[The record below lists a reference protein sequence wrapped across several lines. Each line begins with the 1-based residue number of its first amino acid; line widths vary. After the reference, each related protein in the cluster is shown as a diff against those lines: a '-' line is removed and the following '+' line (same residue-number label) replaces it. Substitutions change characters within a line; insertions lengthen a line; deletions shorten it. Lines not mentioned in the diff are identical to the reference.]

1 MTSTTSR
8 VLKNSFSIYSAK
20 AINLVISFFIFI
32 HIANYLGDAEFGR
45 LSIAI
50 TFVATFDI
58 IANFG
63 INQIVVR
70 ELASKRFPVESMLGA
85 GVLLKLISSLSAL
98 LLSIIAVSLMNYAIE
113 TMLAAWIIS
122 LNLIFSSKLSS
133 TRTICEAPF
142 QANLKMHFPM
152 LYNLLDNVLFAAAII
167 IATWKGSP
175 SLLDIAIIYTVCNV
189 PGALL
194 LLTHFL
200 RSYKFSMSKPVAVL
214 KYLVPEA
221 VPIALYLLFSILS
234 TKVDII
240 LLSRLKTDADVG
252 IYSAATRLVYP
263 LLFFSTSF
271 TLSIFPLLSQ
281 YYRKDLERFY
291 YIFNSGLKIIIL
303 LAVFLTIPLS
313 FSADKIISTL
323 YIDSYASAAGAFR
336 VLILALGLSFLNFY
350 FVDLFISM
358 RRQKMNTVI
367 LAIAL
372 FINIVLNVLLIPR
385 YGFLGAG
392 YVRLATALV
401 VFAIFCTVLYKDM
414 KNHIVLDVR
423 LFWLAIVYVAVQFF
437 VGDLNIFIIA
447 AIDLFVFTA
456 FLFIFRV
463 VTDEEL
469 ALLKELFR
477 SKP

>member
-1 MTSTTSR
+1 
-8 VLKNSFSIYSAK
+8 
-20 AINLVISFFIFI
+20 
-32 HIANYLGDAEFGR
+32 
-45 LSIAI
+45 
-50 TFVATFDI
+50 
-58 IANFG
+58 
-63 INQIVVR
+63 
-70 ELASKRFPVESMLGA
+70 
-85 GVLLKLISSLSAL
+85 
-98 LLSIIAVSLMNYAIE
+98 
-113 TMLAAWIIS
+113 
-122 LNLIFSSKLSS
+122 
-133 TRTICEAPF
+133 
-142 QANLKMHFPM
+142 M